1 MSLYRVPGLRDTIAL
16 KRLFAVCQIY
26 VTIFPLKR
34 VRAVCLVYMTQL
46 P

>member
-1 MSLYRVPGLRDTIAL
+1 MPSLRDTIAL

-26 VTIFPLKR
+26 VIIFPLNCLC
-34 VRAVCLVYMTQL
+34 AVCQVYVTQL

>member
-16 KRLFAVCQIY
+16 NRLCAVSQ
-26 VTIFPLKR
+26 
-34 VRAVCLVYMTQL
+34 AYMTQL